1 MQKFQPLEIGAE
13 TGGDHAIV
21 FDTVTRHRLLHE
33 RLGQH
38 EALGRRL
45 HHYVF
50 EFGMHRD
57 RLIRGQRP
65 RRGGPAHDR
74 HRAVARMLRHV
85 VAAREQSLLLGH
97 GETHVDRGR
106 GLVFVFDL
114 GLGERRAAVGAPVHG
129 LAALVHVTVFDDAAQ
144 RTDDVGL
151 KLEIHREI
159 GALPIAPH
167 AEAEVEYE
175 DKTSPAIDVRFAV
188 AEEQA
193 LFTRCHYVPE
203 HPGHGP
209 VSIVIWTTTPWT
221 LPANQAVAVHPELEY
236 VVVQTPT
243 ERLVL
248 AEALM
253 KQAMVRYDVED
264 YRVIATCLGAD
275 LEGLKLLHP
284 FYAREVP
291 VIIGDHVTT
300 DAGTGAVH
308 TAPGHG
314 QEDYVVG
321 LRYGLPVE
329 NPVGNDGVFL
339 PGAELFAGE
348 HVFKANDHVIEVL
361 KAMGALVHHEALR
374 HSYPHC
380 WRHKTPIFFRA
391 TPQWFIRMDAAYPG
405 AVGNERQGISM
416 EQSGLRAQALCSML

>member
-1 MQKFQPLEIGAE
+1 MADYKYTLNLPQTDFPMKANLAQREPEMLAQWQATGLYEKLRAARAGAPKFVLQVEKKVCKAGVKVDARRFRE
-13 TGGDHAIV
+13 ACRENTTAQVDKQRED
-21 FDTVTRHRLLHE
+21 FM
-33 RLGQH
+33 RLGVWGDWQH
-38 EALGRRL
+38 PYLTKDFKFEADIIRSLGRII
-45 HHYVF
+45 
-50 EFGMHRD
+50 ENG
-57 RLIRGQRP
+57 
-65 RRGGPAHDR
+65 
-74 HRAVARMLRHV
+74 HV
-85 VAAREQSLLLGH
+85 H
-97 GETHVDRGR
+97 KGR
-106 GLVFVFDL
+106 K
-114 GLGERRAAVGAPVHG
+114 PVHWCADCG
-129 LAALVHVTVFDDAAQ
+129 SAL
-144 RTDDVGL
+144 
-151 KLEIHREI
+151 
-159 GALPIAPH
+159 

-291 VIIGDHVTT
+291 VIFGDDVTT

-339 PGAELFAGE
+339 PGTELFTNK
-348 HVFKANDHVIEVL
+348 HKIKANDHVIEVL
-361 KAMGALVHHEALR
+361 KAKGALVHHEALR

-380 WRHKTPIFFRA
+380 WRHKTPIIFRA
-391 TPQWFIRMDAAYPG
+391 TPRPCG
-405 AVGNERQGISM
+405 
-416 EQSGLRAQALCSML
+416 